1 MGRGCTRSLL
11 GGEARPARPGRFC
24 DDFSCSTPERQG
36 SRTSYAVSREARAT
50 GYKCPYSHPEHL
62 QSGQL
67 STSET
72 RRVRCKSSPPVIA
85 ATARRDVDC
94 NDFFLRAPH
103 MHAHVSKG
111 VLNRTTLPKPGE
123 KVVPKKVIPV
133 SPSGCKTNKNSTVS
147 STLSLE
153 EL

>member
-1 MGRGCTRSLL
+1 MTTSVVPRLSGKVVEHPTQFRAKQGRQDINVLTVIRNISSLGSSLL
-11 GGEARPARPGRFC
+11 
-24 DDFSCSTPERQG
+24 
-36 SRTSYAVSREARAT
+36 
-50 GYKCPYSHPEHL
+50 
-62 QSGQL
+62 
-67 STSET
+67 
-72 RRVRCKSSPPVIA
+72 VRCKSSPPVIA